1 MTPVAVAAVVAI
13 VGSAHLAAYFSGRRA
28 TAGVLKA
35 LPILFLAGVVLGVTD
50 PVGGRTYALLIAAGL
65 VFSAV
70 GDVCLV
76 WPERF
81 VPGLASF
88 LVAHLLYVAAFTVG
102 VGEGGV
108 AWPWL
113 VGLGLFT
120 AAFLRFLWP
129 HLGRMRGPVAGYV
142 AVIASMAWAAAR
154 RAGAPGAAEPSA
166 TLALAGALLFLT
178 SDGILAT
185 NRFVVRFASAHGW
198 VMLTYYA
205 AQTLIALSVRWRI
218 VA

>member
-1 MTPVAVAAVVAI
+1 MTPLVVASVVSV
-13 VGSAHLAAYFSGRRA
+13 VGSAHLVAYFTGRRA
-28 TAGVLKA
+28 VAGVLKA
-35 LPILFLAGVVLGVTD
+35 LPILFLAAMVLGVAE
-50 PVGGRTYALLIAAGL
+50 PVGGRAYAVLVAAGL

-88 LVAHLLYVAAFTVG
+88 LVAHLLYVAAFTIG
-102 VGEGGV
+102 AREGGM
-108 AWPWL
+108 AWPWI

-129 HLGRMRGPVAGYV
+129 HLGRLRGPVAGYV
-142 AVIASMAWAAAR
+142 AVIATMGWAAAR
-154 RAGAPGAAEPSA
+154 RAGAPGMTEPSA
-166 TLALAGALLFLT
+166 TLAATGALLFLT

-185 NRFVVRFASAHGW
+185 NRFVTRFASAHGW
-198 VMLTYYA
+198 VMVTYYA
-205 AQTLIALSVRWRI
+205 AQTLIALSVR
-218 VA
+218 

>member
-1 MTPVAVAAVVAI
+1 VTPVAVASVVAVV
-13 VGSAHLAAYFSGRRA
+13 GGAHLAAYFSGHRA
-28 TAGVLKA
+28 VAGVLKA
-35 LPILFLAGVVLGVTD
+35 LPILFLAGDVLGVPD
-50 PVGGRTYALLIAAGL
+50 PVGGRSYAVLIAVGL
-65 VFSAV
+65 LFSAV

-102 VGEGGV
+102 AGPGGL
-108 AWPWL
+108 AWSWI
-113 VGLGLFT
+113 VGLALFT
-120 AAFLRFLWP
+120 MGFLRFLWP

-142 AVIASMAWAAAR
+142 AVIATMAWAAAR
-154 RAGAPGAAEPSA
+154 RAGAPGVTEPSG
-166 TLALAGALLFLT
+166 TLALAGALLFLG

-185 NRFVVRFASAHGW
+185 NRFVVRFASAHAW

-205 AQTLIALSVRWRI
+205 AQTLIALSVR
-218 VA
+218 